1 MKYASTRSIVPPERD
16 RSHIARSLQEA
27 KLTMSDINAD
37 PLLLLELSTRVFAA
51 ILLGAAIGLERQ
63 WRLRSAGLRTNAL
76 VSVGSALFVIV
87 GAVGLQGGPADPS
100 RVAAQIV
107 SGIGFLG
114 AGVILRDGFN
124 IRGLTTA
131 ATLWCAAAVGS
142 LAGAGM
148 LLMALIGTVAIVA
161 TNTLLRPLSRWVNR
175 RTQNDPLGLEAVDAE
190 SGTDYVLEVVTSDKS
205 EQRVRALLLQA
216 VDRPEY
222 TLRSLD
228 IRPGKN
234 SQMKLLAG
242 LSAANGRDTLGLQLA
257 VQRISLDPK
266 VTSSRWWPAETD
278 D

>member
-1 MKYASTRSIVPPERD
+1 
-16 RSHIARSLQEA
+16 
-27 KLTMSDINAD
+27 MSDPGVTLGLA
-37 PLLLLELSTRVFAA
+37 LR
-51 ILLGAAIGLERQ
+51 ILIAMVLGAAIGMERQ
-63 WRLRSAGLRTNAL
+63 WRLRTAGIRTNAL
-76 VSVGSALFVIV
+76 VSVGASLFVV
-87 GAVGLQGGPADPS
+87 MGAVGLGENPGADPT
-100 RVAAQIV
+100 RVAAQVV

-148 LLMALIGTVAIVA
+148 EVMALIGCVAIIA
-161 TNTLLRPLSRWVNR
+161 TNTLLRPLGRFVNGRQR
-175 RTQNDPLGLEAVDAE
+175 RLGAPLQQADDDDVP
-190 SGTDYVLEVVTSDKS
+190 TDFMLEVVTTDKS
-205 EQRVRALLLQA
+205 EPRIRALVLQA

-228 IRPGKN
+228 IRPGKS
-234 SQMKLLAG
+234 SQTKVMAGVSAQHAGDTAG
-242 LSAANGRDTLGLQLA
+242 LEVA
-257 VQRISLDPK
+257 VQRIGLDPK

>member
-1 MKYASTRSIVPPERD
+1 MV
-16 RSHIARSLQEA
+16 
-27 KLTMSDINAD
+27 
-37 PLLLLELSTRVFAA
+37 
-51 ILLGAAIGLERQ
+51 LGAAIGMERQ
-63 WRLRSAGLRTNAL
+63 WRLRTAGIRTNAL
-76 VSVGSALFVIV
+76 VSVGASLFVV
-87 GAVGLQGGPADPS
+87 MGAVGLGENPGADPT
-100 RVAAQIV
+100 RVAAQVV

-148 LLMALIGTVAIVA
+148 EVMATIGCVAIIA
-161 TNTLLRPLSRWVNR
+161 TNTLLRPLGRFVNGRQR
-175 RTQNDPLGLEAVDAE
+175 RLGAPLQQADDDDVP
-190 SGTDYVLEVVTSDKS
+190 TDFLLEVVTTDKS
-205 EQRVRALLLQA
+205 EPRIRALVLQA

-228 IRPGKN
+228 IRPGKS
-234 SQMKLLAG
+234 SQTKVMAGVSAQHAGDTAG
-242 LSAANGRDTLGLQLA
+242 LEVA
-257 VQRISLDPK
+257 VQRIGLDPK

>member
-1 MKYASTRSIVPPERD
+1 
-16 RSHIARSLQEA
+16 
-27 KLTMSDINAD
+27 MSDPGVTLGLA
-37 PLLLLELSTRVFAA
+37 LR
-51 ILLGAAIGLERQ
+51 ILIAMVLGAAIGMERQ
-63 WRLRSAGLRTNAL
+63 WRLRTAGIRTNAL
-76 VSVGSALFVIV
+76 VSVGASLFVV
-87 GAVGLQGGPADPS
+87 MGAVGLGENPGADPT
-100 RVAAQIV
+100 RVAAQVV

-148 LLMALIGTVAIVA
+148 EVMAIIGCVAIIA
-161 TNTLLRPLSRWVNR
+161 TNTLLRPLGRFVNGRQR
-175 RTQNDPLGLEAVDAE
+175 RVGAPMQQADDDDVP
-190 SGTDYVLEVVTSDKS
+190 TDFMLEVVTTDKS
-205 EQRVRALLLQA
+205 EPRIRALVLQA

-228 IRPGKN
+228 IRPGKS
-234 SQMKLLAG
+234 SQTKVMAGVSAQHAGDTAG
-242 LSAANGRDTLGLQLA
+242 LEVA
-257 VQRISLDPK
+257 VQRIGLDPK

>member
-1 MKYASTRSIVPPERD
+1 
-16 RSHIARSLQEA
+16 
-27 KLTMSDINAD
+27 MSDPGVTLGLA
-37 PLLLLELSTRVFAA
+37 LR
-51 ILLGAAIGLERQ
+51 ILIAMVLGAAIGMERQ
-63 WRLRSAGLRTNAL
+63 WRLRTAGIRTNAL
-76 VSVGSALFVIV
+76 VSVGASLFVV
-87 GAVGLQGGPADPS
+87 MGAVGLGENPGADPT
-100 RVAAQIV
+100 RVAAQVV

-148 LLMALIGTVAIVA
+148 EVMAIIGCVAIIA
-161 TNTLLRPLSRWVNR
+161 TNTLLRPLGRFVNGRQR
-175 RTQNDPLGLEAVDAE
+175 RLGAPLQQADDDDVP
-190 SGTDYVLEVVTSDKS
+190 TDFMLEVVTTDKS
-205 EQRVRALLLQA
+205 EPRIRALVLQA

-228 IRPGKN
+228 IRPGKS
-234 SQMKLLAG
+234 SQTKVMAGVSAQHAGDTAG
-242 LSAANGRDTLGLQLA
+242 LEVA
-257 VQRISLDPK
+257 VQRIGLDPK